1 MKLLFFSFF
10 SDRMTEGGPRFMY
23 PILLMLLICVALII
37 MAFVKGDSNGKL
49 IKLTKSISL
58 FALIWGFVGQMMA
71 LIDIFDSIQSTGESI
86 NQQILAAG
94 IKVGLLAPLF
104 GLIAFLIARLGIIGL
119 ILKEK

>member
-10 SDRMTEGGPRFMY
+10 SDRMKEGGPMFMY
-23 PILLMLLICVALII
+23 PILLMLLICVTLII
-37 MAFVKGDSNGKL
+37 KAFTKGDSNGKL

-58 FALIWGFVGQMMA
+58 FAIIWGFVGQLIA
-71 LIDIFDSIQSTGESI
+71 LIQIFDSVQSTGESI
-86 NQQILAAG
+86 NQQVLSKG

-104 GLIAFLIARLGIIGL
+104 GMIVFLIARLGIIGL